1 MILPGMKKKSKERLR
16 LDENDVLRLIKTE
29 LLNVNGM
36 CCVNVCIIA
45 PKEGVNIFLTPL
57 RIMFNCKLQ

>member
-45 PKEGVNIFLTPL
+45 PKKCYNILTPL

>member
-45 PKEGVNIFLTPL
+45 QKRVLIYF
-57 RIMFNCKLQ
+57 